1 MLLVRPDGY
10 VAWRVSTAVW
20 DPEQATEQLRDALN
34 EVLATRTQQ
43 DPATTPP
50 QEPALV

>member
-20 DPEQATEQLRDALN
+20 DAEQATALLRDALD
-34 EVLATRTQQ
+34 EVLATRTQPE
-43 DPATTPP
+43 PAPSP
-50 QEPALV
+50 VQEPALV